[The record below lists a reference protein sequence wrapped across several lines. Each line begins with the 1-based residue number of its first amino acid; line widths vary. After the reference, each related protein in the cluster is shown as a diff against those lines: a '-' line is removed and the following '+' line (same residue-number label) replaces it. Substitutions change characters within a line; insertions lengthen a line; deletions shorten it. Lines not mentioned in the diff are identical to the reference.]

1 MGKGRQKHTENGGRR
16 PRAYKW
22 SVPTHPFRLDIVRYF
37 ETYTMEAT
45 MSEFY
50 KGLTGSQR
58 QTKRTSVYL
67 WRKNKDKLEELCKTT
82 ATSQLRKVRLR
93 GMATTLTR
101 DTEVHIVQW
110 INTYRVQGLS
120 VSSLMLHRK
129 ALSIA
134 KDMGIPRNVFAA
146 SRGWATGFL
155 RRHHLAFR
163 AKTRQ
168 GQTKP
173 DNADAALHAFNVQ
186 VKQKMA
192 ELGVDVV
199 YNADQTPVFFEY
211 LPKSTITTKGAK
223 TVWVRSTGKDKE
235 RFTCMLLGDS
245 LGRKYP
251 PYLVLKVTPSK
262 IAATRTENYAKRHG
276 FDGCCGRSLATLQ
289 ARNNVIIYGNNSGWW
304 NERLT
309 IDWLRFNFGSR
320 PDMDTPMLLLLD
332 EFSGHWTDSVL
343 ACARELNVELMPV
356 PAGCTSVCQ
365 PADVAWNRPL
375 KTRLRTRWIEYL
387 EQQMADHEASVADG
401 KTFKMIAPSRDD
413 VVEWV
418 ASAWGD
424 LTADTIA
431 NGFRGVLKETSN
443 RSAKLS

>member
-1 MGKGRQKHTENGGRR
+1 
-16 PRAYKW
+16 
-22 SVPTHPFRLDIVRYF
+22 
-37 ETYTMEAT
+37 

-58 QTKRTSVYL
+58 TLQDDG
-67 WRKNKDKLEELCKTT
+67 NFP
-82 ATSQLRKVRLR
+82 ATQVRLR
-93 GMATTLTR
+93 GMATTLHR
-101 DTEVHIVQW
+101 DAEVHMVQW
-110 INTYRVQGLS
+110 INTYRVQGLP

-134 KDMGIPRNVFAA
+134 KDMGIPRSVFAA
-146 SRGWATGFL
+146 SRGWATRFL

-168 GQTKP
+168 GQINP
-173 DNADAALHAFNVQ
+173 DDAALHVSNAQ
-186 VKQKMA
+186 VKQKMV

-211 LPKSTITTKGAK
+211 LPKSTITTKGAR

-235 RFTCMLLGDS
+235 RFMCMLLGDS

-262 IAATRTENYAKRHG
+262 IVATRAENYTKRHG
-276 FDGCCGRSLATLQ
+276 FGRLLWKKLAPLQ
-289 ARNNVIIYGNNSGWW
+289 VRHNVVIYGNSSG
-304 NERLT
+304 
-309 IDWLRFNFGSR
+309 
-320 PDMDTPMLLLLD
+320 
-332 EFSGHWTDSVL
+332 
-343 ACARELNVELMPV
+343 C
-356 PAGCTSVCQ
+356 VCQ

-375 KTRLRTRWIEYL
+375 KTRLQTRWIEYL
-387 EQQMADHEASVADG
+387 ERQMADREASIADG

-418 ASAWGD
+418 ASVWSD

-431 NGFRGVLKETSN
+431 NGFKGVLKEQ
-443 RSAKLS
+443 RGGR